1 MLHYELLKVCSVFTP
16 VYTRPKKKEK
26 KKESQRLWSSS
37 DG

>member
-26 KKESQRLWSSS
+26 EKRIPEAVELQ
-37 DG
+37 